1 MKLFRLAT
9 GAVLP
14 VFLTF
19 MLLGALHGQDQPP
32 PPADQPPL
40 QPGTEQPSAPPLTE
54 PHLENLLAPVALY
67 PDTLLSEILAASTY
81 PIEVVEAQ
89 QWLQKNRN
97 LKGQALMDAAKKQN
111 WDPSVQALVAFP
123 EVLTRLNQDIRWTT
137 D

>member
-1 MKLFRLAT
+1 MKIFRLAA

-19 MLLGALHGQDQPP
+19 MLLGTLHGQEQPP

-40 QPGTEQPSAPPLTE
+40 QPGQEQAPPPAPPLTE
-54 PHLENLLAPVALY
+54 PQLENLVAPVALY

-97 LKGQALMDAAKKQN
+97 LRGQALMDAAKQQN
-111 WDPSVQALVAFP
+111 WDPSVQALVVFP
-123 EVLTRLNQDIRWTT
+123 TCWRG
-137 D
+137 